1 MTGSTAPA
9 RDEGLAHSKLLTDL
23 EGVRRFLLERLAPV
37 SEREASI
44 IPPGFR
50 NHLHWH
56 LGHLLYVQSSALYV
70 RAGDPPPVPKSFREY
85 FGNGT
90 TPAGYDSLVPD
101 WDELLGRAREMSRD
115 LVGKHAHRAARPL
128 KKPLKLMYIAAGTV
142 AEALP
147 FLLVHEGDH
156 LGRIKQITA
165 FLGRTP

>member
-1 MTGSTAPA
+1 MSVGIPCA
-9 RDEGLAHSKLLTDL
+9 KLLADL
-23 EGVRRFLLERLAPV
+23 EGVRRFLLEKVSDV
-37 SEREASI
+37 SERDARV

-70 RAGDPPPVPKSFREY
+70 RAGDPPPVPKAYREY

-101 WDELLGRAREMSRD
+101 WDEVLGRARDLSRG
-115 LVGKHAHRAARPL
+115 LVAKHGGRCA
-128 KKPLKLMYIAAGTV
+128 KPLKRPLGLMNIPAATV
-142 AEALP
+142 GEAIP

-156 LGRIKQITA
+156 LCRVKQILA
-165 FLGRTP
+165 FLAGKP